1 MLDKLPRVG
10 DPHVWLD
17 PVLMQ
22 DLVRE
27 VQRGLTKAD
36 PKGARTYARNADALV
51 AELDALDERYR
62 SGLATCT
69 RAT

>member
-1 MLDKLPRVG
+1 M
-10 DPHVWLD
+10 WLD

-22 DLVRE
+22 DIVRA

-36 PKGARTYARNADALV
+36 PKGASTYARNADALV
-51 AELDALDERYR
+51 ARLEALDTPAPVSRR
-62 SGLATCT
+62 A